1 MKTLKLKH
9 PIPVGKTT
17 IDELKFRK
25 YATAEDLLAFDER
38 GANRQT
44 IVLIANLTGTDEALI
59 GKLHVTDYHAADIIA
74 SALIKPEADEKNVP
88 ESLLPVP

>member
-17 IDELKFRK
+17 IEELKFRE

-38 GANRQT
+38 GANQQT
-44 IVLIANLTGTDEALI
+44 ITLIANLTGTDEEVI
-59 GKLHVTDYHAADIIA
+59 KKLHVNDYRAADAIA
-74 SALIKPEADEKNVP
+74 SELIKPEATEKNVN
-88 ESLLPVP
+88 ES